1 MRDGIGKASAPDIE
15 EERGRTRI
23 DELSGAANTGQDTS
37 ESAAEST
44 KTRKRKRHQTTQEQL
59 TDRPRR
65 QTNPIDRLSAGS
77 KDSSHRQAHMT
88 TALAAAASSGDM
100 FTNLAVDQIHKESTT
115 KPRVEHM
122 QREDFEPPT
131 REYMQQCA
139 YRDKWEAGEQEEL
152 RSIEKHAV
160 WRKQAPPPGTK
171 ILPLKWI
178 YRVKRNRMG
187 EVVRLDVLNQIS
199 SFLTRLFKSQIENS
213 HNLEYLWIN
222 VMIGPITVLN

>member
-1 MRDGIGKASAPDIE
+1 MVVRGKLTGKPDGPYHVADIESYTELDLDRLSETMRDGIGKASAPDIE

-23 DELSGAANTGQDTS
+23 DELSGAANTDQDIG

-44 KTRKRKRHQTTQEQL
+44 KTRKRKRHQSTNEQI

-88 TALAAAASSGDM
+88 TALAAAVSSGDM
-100 FTNLAVDQIHKESTT
+100 FTNLAVDQINKESTT
-115 KPRVEHM
+115 KPRSEHM

-131 REYMQQCA
+131 RGYMQQCA

-152 RSIEKHAV
+152 RSI
-160 WRKQAPPPGTK
+160 
-171 ILPLKWI
+171 
-178 YRVKRNRMG
+178 
-187 EVVRLDVLNQIS
+187 
-199 SFLTRLFKSQIENS
+199 
-213 HNLEYLWIN
+213 
-222 VMIGPITVLN
+222 